1 MSRGACC
8 LLFTSL
14 LISLHIAT
22 FAQDV
27 VQLSPY
33 CHNPTKVN
41 ESCVTLN
48 TVLISITSNTT
59 LSLQPGV
66 HLISNYSWAIDLTDL
81 SIIGNSSDPSN
92 VVIECEPSFGLIFM
106 SIERLTFRGLT
117 LRDCGFNGTKNV
129 NTTFSYIERFIVLF
143 YDPLSDFSTG
153 LFMAHITD
161 LTMEDMVVDSN
172 EGFGVVGIN
181 IIGKSRI
188 SNVNFTR
195 NRPKECILELEQI
208 SSPGGSGG
216 AMFLLYQDYI
226 DDLENLT
233 RINYTY
239 NLLIENVQVRENYN
253 CRIDLFSEQHNLLSR
268 SLEPR
273 LIQNV
278 SFIGAGGVT
287 ISLAQ
292 SSYTVY
298 ANVTDSLF
306 SNNFGTYHGSALEVS
321 HFELTSDSHIYITN
335 TNFLDNGIILEM
347 LDGPLQTNGLNPAG
361 ALIAAFY
368 LPVPSNSAYSD
379 TLLSTIISQ
388 LESSVDVLNCTFQR
402 NIAQSGSGI
411 QVFSLG
417 PTVTG
422 IQDRITI
429 QDCLFENNTGDYGS
443 AVFVTEISYSAFE
456 PGLRVIFDSITAIGN
471 RRILTFSVQS
481 GTTGVIDI
489 NFINVTLNGT
499 NQFCSNKQTAISVY
513 SGILVISG
521 STNFSKNVGINGGA
535 LSLDA
540 ESYLVLAGD
549 RADVRFTEN
558 TAQMNG
564 GGIYVNFDTIRT
576 NDYDCFLFIDDV
588 DIFCNVQNKCP
599 DPKGRFSLT
608 FINNTAQ
615 FGAAIY
621 GSSFSRCPWI
631 NVNNSGLVYLA
642 LNGSIT
648 NVSNSSLPIIFDPPF
663 TNPGNT
669 INTVAERIKVD
680 YVYNNTIMND
690 DNTIHLYP
698 GQNFTLSLGSF
709 DKLNQSVPLTVLSQ
723 LQTIT
728 ENDAAHSQIGGSDRY
743 LLSGGESN
751 TYTTVPLLV
760 FAEQNTSYEMTI
772 TSAEEHVET
781 FTARVF
787 LHFCPGGF
795 NFNNNSQ
802 GCDCNVTD
810 LEQVEC
816 NEDGT
821 LSYRIDFWLGMN
833 KEFGYIQK
841 QCIFDYCI
849 PGLSILNLSESD
861 SQCRNNRAGI
871 LCGGCAKNYSRKIGT
886 SSCDQCDSYI
896 SLLWILFFAVLG
908 IGLFAYLAVLN
919 VTITDGFING
929 FIFYSNICNVY
940 LTSFSPS
947 LPDDARQVPEK
958 IIAFLNL
965 DFGIPICF
973 YPGMTELAL
982 AGLRFIFPVYLLLLL
997 LIFFLCAKYISNQKV
1012 ANFCQKINVT
1022 HIFATLILLSY
1033 TSLLQ
1038 TCFAVLGSTTI
1049 DNNLRWAVDPNVLYE
1064 DPAHVFLAV
1073 LSACILVV
1081 LIPFPLLL
1089 LFPRV
1094 VYRTSYLQNSKP
1106 LIDAFIAPLAPGREF
1121 WVGVRMIFRIVFF
1134 LIALS
1139 SDTAVVVALSV
1150 LIAILTVVETNLQPF
1165 NNGTR
1170 NFINRMLMMNL
1181 TIFSITAIHTYLESL
1196 VTPGKER
1203 SFNTINLY
1211 VFLLMFAILN
1221 SHYLLIRFKCT
1232 RDPYE
1237 KVIKFFKHKFY
1248 TLKAKVSS
1256 PSKKRKQVKKKIEI
1270 KKDDVITH
1278 ASIELSVRQETNF
1291 EETDFIA
1298 YREELMDTG
1307 DFVDFSSSSNEPSAE
1322 NGT

>member
-1 MSRGACC
+1 MSREACC

-14 LISLHIAT
+14 LILSLHVST
-22 FAQDV
+22 FAQNV

-33 CHNPTKVN
+33 CNNQTEVN

-48 TVLISITSNTT
+48 TMLSISNLTSNTT
-59 LSLQPGV
+59 LSLQPGEHV
-66 HLISNYSWAIDLTDL
+66 ISHYSWVIDLTDL

-92 VVIECEPSFGLIFM
+92 VVIQCDPSFGLIFM

-117 LRDCGFNGTKNV
+117 LRGCGFNGTENV
-129 NTTFSYIERFIVLF
+129 NATLSYIERFIVLF
-143 YDPLSDFSTG
+143 YDPLGDFSTG

-161 LTMEDMVVDSN
+161 LTMEDMVVDRN
-172 EGFGVVGIN
+172 KGFGVVGIN
-181 IIGKSRI
+181 IVGKSRI

-195 NRPKECILELEQI
+195 NRPIECVLEVEQT

-216 AMFLLYQDYI
+216 AMYLLYQDYI
-226 DDLENLT
+226 ADLENFT
-233 RINYTY
+233 RINDTY
-239 NLLIENVQVRENYN
+239 NLLLENIQVRENYN
-253 CRIDLFSEQHNLLSR
+253 CRIDLFSYQHNLLSR

-278 SFIGAGGVT
+278 SFIGAGGIT

-335 TNFLDNGIILEM
+335 TNFLDNGIILEV
-347 LDGPLQTNGLNPAG
+347 LDGPLQTNVSNPAG

-388 LESSVDVLNCTFQR
+388 LESSVDVVNCTFQQ

-417 PTVTG
+417 PTVAG
-422 IQDRITI
+422 IQDRMTI
-429 QDCLFENNTGDYGS
+429 QDCHFENNMGDYGS

-456 PGLRVIFDSITAIGN
+456 PGLRVIFDSITAVGN
-471 RRILTFSVQS
+471 QRIPTFSVQS
-481 GTTGVIDI
+481 STTGVIDI

-499 NQFCSNKQTAISVY
+499 NRFYSNKQTAISVY

-521 STNFSKNVGINGGA
+521 STNFSENVGINGGA

-558 TAQMNG
+558 TAQVNG
-564 GGIYVNFDTIRT
+564 GGIYVNFDTIRA

-599 DPKGRFSLT
+599 DPEGRYSLT
-608 FINNTAQ
+608 FINNRAQ
-615 FGAAIY
+615 FGSAIY
-621 GSSFSRCPWI
+621 GSSFSRCPW
-631 NVNNSGLVYLA
+631 NVNNSGLVHLA
-642 LNGSIT
+642 LSDSIT
-648 NVSNSSLPIIFDPPF
+648 NVSNSLLPIIFDPPF
-663 TNPGNT
+663 TTGNT
-669 INTVAERIKVD
+669 INTVAEHIVE
-680 YVYNNTIMND
+680 YNNTD
-690 DNTIHLYP
+690 DKTINLYP

-743 LLSGGESN
+743 LLAGGGDK
-751 TYTTVPLLV
+751 TFTTVPLIV
-760 FAEQNTSYEMTI
+760 FAEQNTSYDMTI
-772 TSAEEHVET
+772 TSAEEHVEN

-787 LHFCPGGF
+787 LRFCPGGF
-795 NFNNNSQ
+795 NFNNVTH

-821 LSYRIDFWLGMN
+821 LSYRVDYWLGMD
-833 KEFGYIQK
+833 EVFGYIQK
-841 QCIFDYCI
+841 QCIFDYCT
-849 PGLSILNLSESD
+849 PGHSVLDLSESD

-871 LCGGCAKNYSRKIGT
+871 LCGGCAENFSRKIGT
-886 SSCDQCDSYI
+886 SSCDKCDSYI
-896 SLLWILFFAVLG
+896 SLLWILFFAILG

-929 FIFYSNICNVY
+929 FIFYSNICSVY

-947 LPDDARQVPEK
+947 LPNDARQVPEK

-965 DFGIPICF
+965 DFGIAICF
-973 YPGMTELAL
+973 YPEMTELAL

-997 LIFFLCAKYISNQKV
+997 LIFFLFAKYISNQKV

-1033 TSLLQ
+1033 TSLIQ
-1038 TCFAVLGSTTI
+1038 NSFAILSSTTI
-1049 DNNLRWAVDPNVLYE
+1049 NNSLRWARDPNVLYE
-1064 DPAHVFLAV
+1064 DPTHVFLAV

-1094 VYRTSYLQNSKP
+1094 IYRTSYLQKSKP
-1106 LIDAFIAPLAPGREF
+1106 LLDAFIAPLAPGREF
-1121 WVGVRMIFRIVFF
+1121 WVGVRMMFRIVFF
-1134 LIALS
+1134 LISLS
-1139 SDTAVVVALSV
+1139 SETAVVVVFSV
-1150 LIAILTVVETNLQPF
+1150 LIAILTVVETNVRPF
-1165 NNGTR
+1165 NSITR
-1170 NFINRMLMMNL
+1170 NLVNRMLMMNL
-1181 TIFSITAIHTYLESL
+1181 TIFSITAVYTHLESL
-1196 VTPGKER
+1196 ITPGKER
-1203 SFNTINLY
+1203 SFNTVNLY
-1211 VFLLMFAILN
+1211 VFLLMFALLN
-1221 SHYLLIRFKCT
+1221 LHYLLIRFKCT

-1237 KVIKFFKHKFY
+1237 KLIKLLKQKVNR
-1248 TLKAKVSS
+1248 LKAKLSS
-1256 PSKKRKQVKKKIEI
+1256 PNKKRTQIRKNKDLDI
-1270 KKDDVITH
+1270 KKDDLVTH
-1278 ASIELSVRQETNF
+1278 ASIELRREMNF
-1291 EETDFIA
+1291 EETNFIA
-1298 YREELMDTG
+1298 YREELIDAG
-1307 DFVDFSSSSNEPSAE
+1307 DISSSIDEASTE
-1322 NGT
+1322 NAI